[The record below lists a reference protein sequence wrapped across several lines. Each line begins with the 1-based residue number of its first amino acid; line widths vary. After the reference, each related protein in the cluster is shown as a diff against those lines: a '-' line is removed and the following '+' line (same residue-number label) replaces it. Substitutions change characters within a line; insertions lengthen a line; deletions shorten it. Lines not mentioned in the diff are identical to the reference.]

1 MRNCIIK
8 GHDCSTLLES
18 INAYIAKAD
27 DNLSE
32 ELANAGYVDAKDSVN
47 NASGLEDD
55 LSNIYRY
62 SPWLGCSHSAN
73 TKMDT
78 GQSDWFCS
86 VRFVLFLMMI
96 QPKMKSGRCSVTFI
110 WSMCLGVLIHIFANP
125 LEIWL

>member
-8 GHDCSTLLES
+8 GHDCSILLES

-55 LSNIYRY
+55 LSNILTDQTARIAEA
-62 SPWLGCSHSAN
+62 LEGVTTLASAE
-73 TKMDT
+73 KILDA
-78 GQSDWFCS
+78 
-86 VRFVLFLMMI
+86 FLMMI
-96 QPKMKSGRCSVTFI
+96 QPKMKSGSCSVTFI